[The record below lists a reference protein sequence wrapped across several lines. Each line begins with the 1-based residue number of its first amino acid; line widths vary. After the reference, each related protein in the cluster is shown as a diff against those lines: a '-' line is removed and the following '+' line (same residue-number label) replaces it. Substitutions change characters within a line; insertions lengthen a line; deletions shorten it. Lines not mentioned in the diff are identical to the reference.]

1 MGAIIGVVVSVVVV
15 FALGL
20 LWRKRQHSRVL
31 GTGDKSRVHPSLTEI
46 HRSQSNRSEVS
57 MRQRNPVPTSAFLA
71 HDWGTDELGR
81 NNHERVSKLNACM
94 KALGMSTWFDEEQMR
109 GDINQKMAEGIDNTS
124 VVVVFVTKRYME
136 KVAGQCGPDDNCK
149 FEFDYALLRK
159 GVNYMIPVVMEPR
172 CRNTR
177 SWVGTVG
184 GKLGGLLYVDYADD
198 SEEALAV
205 ATKRLVDEIQRI
217 KESNE
222 DMSGSTSQPM
232 PSRTPSAPQVI
243 NVTVQQQ
250 VATQPIPMQPYPQ
263 PMVMMHPQPM
273 VMMQPMVQ
281 QPEMAGQSMMQ
292 QQMVQPQ
299 PSHGGGHPQPYMHTE
314 IEGMANLSQSDTVR
328 EVRLVD

>member
-1 MGAIIGVVVSVVVV
+1 
-15 FALGL
+15 
-20 LWRKRQHSRVL
+20 
-31 GTGDKSRVHPSLTEI
+31 
-46 HRSQSNRSEVS
+46 
-57 MRQRNPVPTSAFLA
+57 
-71 HDWGTDELGR
+71 
-81 NNHERVSKLNACM
+81 
-94 KALGMSTWFDEEQMR
+94 
-109 GDINQKMAEGIDNTS
+109 
-124 VVVVFVTKRYME
+124 
-136 KVAGQCGPDDNCK
+136 
-149 FEFDYALLRK
+149 
-159 GVNYMIPVVMEPR
+159 MIPVVMEPR

-198 SEEALAV
+198 SEEALAA
-205 ATKRLVDEIQRI
+205 ATRRLVDEIQRI